1 MSTGHHS
8 SGFNLSRWAIQN
20 ASLTRYLMIALLFLG
35 IGSYF
40 QLGQDE
46 DPPFAFRAMVVRTFW
61 PGATA
66 TQVADQ
72 VTNKIERTLQEVPSI
87 DKIRSFSH
95 PGESMVIF
103 FAKDS
108 TPAKDIPNL
117 FYTVRKKIGD
127 SKSYLPMGI
136 QGPYFDDDF
145 GDTYGVIYAMSAKGY
160 SPSEIRDFTTDVRQR
175 LLKVKDVG
183 KVNVYGLQD
192 EQVYIELSRKKM
204 AQYALSPAVVAQQLN
219 QQNAIENGGNLETSS
234 FSMPIRVGGPFENL
248 ADIKAMPLRT
258 PSGASIRLGDVAE
271 VRRDIINPA
280 QSKVRF
286 QGEELVALGI
296 SMARGG
302 DIVELGKA
310 LTKASQAIE
319 KDLPAGVTLSLIQ
332 NQPKVVAGSV
342 REFLMTLLEALIIV
356 LAVSL
361 LALGLHRQPW
371 RIDPRPGLVVAI
383 SIPLVMAVTFLI
395 MHLSGVGL
403 HKISLGSLIIALGLL
418 VDDAIIVVEM
428 MVRKL
433 EEGYDRMKAVTAA
446 YELTAM
452 PMLTGTLITAVGFL
466 PIGIAKSAVGEYTFA
481 IFAVTAAALIISW
494 FVSVLFLPYLG
505 FLLLKKPTHATPEGA
520 EQEHFDT
527 PFYQRF
533 KTVVAWCIDHRKKA
547 IMATIASFVLG
558 IVGMSQVQ
566 QQFFPDSSRPEIL
579 VDIFL
584 AEGASFEATES
595 AAKKI
600 EATILEQKGIESV
613 TLWIG
618 NGAPRFFLPLDII
631 FPRSNAAQA
640 VIIAQPTHRDRL
652 NKELPRLLED
662 AAPEARLRVKLLPN
676 GPPVTYPVEFRVTGD
691 DPIRLRVEANRFL
704 EVMRQSDLVYGVKD
718 NWNEHQPVA
727 KIEVD
732 SAKARE
738 LGVPP
743 QVIAQTLSS
752 HFGGVTVG
760 QYREGD
766 LLAPIVLRLPRT
778 ERDQVNDLNET
789 MLTTVS
795 GQTIPLGRIAKVNV
809 VWEPATIW
817 RENREYAITLQA
829 DVMPG
834 IQGPT
839 ATEQLFKE
847 FKSLIGQLPPG
858 YKVDIGGSVEESSR
872 GQESINAGI
881 PVMLFITFTLL
892 VIQLKSSSRAFL
904 VVLTAPLG
912 ISGVALT
919 LLLFNRPFGF
929 VALLGF
935 IALLG
940 MIMRNSVILI
950 DQIEQGRASGMPARE
965 AIIHA
970 CVTRYRPII
979 LTAAAAILAMIPL
992 SRSVFWGP
1000 MAIAIMGGLLVA
1012 TALTLLALPAMYAA
1026 WFKIDK
1032 NTV

>member
-1 MSTGHHS
+1 MSLGK
-8 SGFNLSRWAIQN
+8 FNLSRWAIGN
-20 ASLTRYLMIALLFLG
+20 APLIRYLMIALTVLG
-35 IGSYF
+35 ISAYF

-46 DPPFAFRAMVVRTFW
+46 DPPFTFRAMVVRTFW

-66 TQVADQ
+66 AQVADQ
-72 VTNKIERTLQEVPSI
+72 VTNKIERTLQEVPNI

-95 PGESMVIF
+95 PGESMIIF
-103 FAKDS
+103 FVKDS

-117 FYTVRKKIGD
+117 FYTVRKKVAD

-136 QGPYFDDDF
+136 NGPYFDDDF

-160 SPSEIRDFTTDVRQR
+160 KPNEVRDFTTYVRQR
-175 LLKVKDVG
+175 LLQVKDVG
-183 KVNVYGLQD
+183 KVNVYGLQE
-192 EQVYIELSRKKM
+192 EQVYVELSRKKM
-204 AQYALSPAVVAQQLN
+204 AQYALSPATVAQQLN
-219 QQNAIENGGNLETSS
+219 QQNAIENGGQVETKS
-234 FSMPIRVGGPFENL
+234 FSMPIRVGGPFENV

-258 PSGASIRLGDVAE
+258 PSGASIRLGDVAD
-271 VRRDIINPA
+271 VRRDVINPA

-286 QGEELVALGI
+286 QGEELVAMGI

-310 LTKASQAIE
+310 LTKASKAIE

-332 NQPKVVAGSV
+332 DQPKVVAGSV
-342 REFLMTLLEALIIV
+342 REFLVTLLEALIIV
-356 LAVSL
+356 LVVSL
-361 LALGLHRQPW
+361 LALGLHKNPW

-383 SIPLVMAVTFLI
+383 SIPLVMAVTFLVMNI
-395 MHLSGVGL
+395 SGVGL

-433 EEGYDRMKAVTAA
+433 EEGYDRVKAVTAA

-494 FVSVLFLPYLG
+494 FVSVLFVPYLG
-505 FLLLKKPTHATPEGA
+505 FLFLKTPEHIVSDG
-520 EQEHFDT
+520 QQHEHFDT

-533 KTVVAWCIDHRKKA
+533 KTIVAWCIDHRRKA
-547 IMATIASFVLG
+547 IMATVASFLLG

-579 VDIFL
+579 VDIYL
-584 AEGASFEATES
+584 TEGASFEATEA

-600 EATILEQKGIESV
+600 EAKILEQKGVQSV
-613 TLWIG
+613 TMWIG

-640 VIIAQPTHRDRL
+640 IVVADLAERDRL

-662 AAPEARLRVKLLPN
+662 VAPEARLRVKLLPN

-691 DPIRLRVEANRFL
+691 DPIQLRVEADRL
-704 EVMRQSDLVYGVKD
+704 LSVMRSSNLIYGVKD
-718 NWNEHQPVA
+718 NWNENQPVA

-766 LLAPIVLRLPRT
+766 LLAPIVLRLPRS
-778 ERDQVNDLNET
+778 ERDQVSDLSET
-789 MLTTVS
+789 MLATVT
-795 GQTIPLGRIAKVNV
+795 GQVIPLGRIAKVQV
-809 VWEPATIW
+809 VWEPATMW
-817 RENREYAITLQA
+817 RENREYAITVQA

-839 ATEQLFKE
+839 ATSALLKQFEP
-847 FKSLIGQLPPG
+847 LIDKLPPG
-858 YKVDIGGSVEESSR
+858 YKVAIGGSVEESSR
-872 GQESINAGI
+872 GQDSINAGVPI
-881 PVMLFITFTLL
+881 MLFITFTLL

-950 DQIEQGRASGMPARE
+950 DQIEQGRAAGMPARE

-979 LTAAAAILAMIPL
+979 LTAAAAVLAMIPL

-1000 MAIAIMGGLLVA
+1000 MAVAIMGGLIVA
-1012 TALTLLALPAMYAA
+1012 TGLTLLSLPAMYAA

-1032 NTV
+1032 NTP

>member
-1 MSTGHHS
+1 MSLGK
-8 SGFNLSRWAIQN
+8 FNLSRWAIGN
-20 ASLTRYLMIALLFLG
+20 APLIRYLMIALTVLG
-35 IGSYF
+35 ISAYF

-46 DPPFAFRAMVVRTFW
+46 DPPFTFRAMVVRTFW

-66 TQVADQ
+66 AQVADQ
-72 VTNKIERTLQEVPSI
+72 VTNKIERTLQEVPNI

-95 PGESMVIF
+95 PGESMIIF
-103 FAKDS
+103 FVKDS

-117 FYTVRKKIGD
+117 FYTVRKKVAD

-136 QGPYFDDDF
+136 NGPYFDDDF

-160 SPSEIRDFTTDVRQR
+160 KPNEVRDFTTYVRQR
-175 LLKVKDVG
+175 LLQVKDVG
-183 KVNVYGLQD
+183 KVNVYGLQE
-192 EQVYIELSRKKM
+192 EQVYVELSRKKM
-204 AQYALSPAVVAQQLN
+204 AQYALSPATVAQQLN
-219 QQNAIENGGNLETSS
+219 QQNAIENGGQVETKS
-234 FSMPIRVGGPFENL
+234 FSMPIRVGGPFENV

-258 PSGASIRLGDVAE
+258 PSGASIRLGDVAD
-271 VRRDIINPA
+271 VRRDVINPA

-286 QGEELVALGI
+286 QGEELVAMGI

-310 LTKASQAIE
+310 LTKASKAIE

-332 NQPKVVAGSV
+332 DQPKVVAGSV
-342 REFLMTLLEALIIV
+342 REFLVTLLEALIIV
-356 LAVSL
+356 LVVSL
-361 LALGLHRQPW
+361 LALGLHKNPW

-383 SIPLVMAVTFLI
+383 SIPLVMAVTFLVMNI
-395 MHLSGVGL
+395 SGVGL

-433 EEGYDRMKAVTAA
+433 EEGYDRVKAVTAA

-494 FVSVLFLPYLG
+494 FVSVLFVPYLG
-505 FLLLKKPTHATPEGA
+505 FLFLKTPEHIVSNG
-520 EQEHFDT
+520 QQHEHFDT

-533 KTVVAWCIDHRKKA
+533 KTIVAWCIDHRRKA
-547 IMATIASFVLG
+547 IMATVASFLLG

-579 VDIFL
+579 VDIYL
-584 AEGASFEATES
+584 TEGASFEATEA

-600 EATILEQKGIESV
+600 EAKILEQKGVQSV
-613 TLWIG
+613 TMWIG

-640 VIIAQPTHRDRL
+640 IVVADLAERDRL
-652 NKELPRLLED
+652 NKELPRVLED
-662 AAPEARLRVKLLPN
+662 VAPEARLRVKLLPN

-691 DPIRLRVEANRFL
+691 DPIQLRVEADRLLN
-704 EVMRQSDLVYGVKD
+704 VMRSSNLIYGVKD
-718 NWNEHQPVA
+718 NWNENQPVA

-766 LLAPIVLRLPRT
+766 LLAPIVLRLPRS
-778 ERDQVNDLNET
+778 ERDQVSDLSET
-789 MLTTVS
+789 MLATVT
-795 GQTIPLGRIAKVNV
+795 GQVIPLGRIAKVQV
-809 VWEPATIW
+809 VWEPATMW
-817 RENREYAITLQA
+817 RENREYAITVQA

-839 ATEQLFKE
+839 ATSALLKQFEP
-847 FKSLIGQLPPG
+847 LIDKLPPG
-858 YKVDIGGSVEESSR
+858 YKVAIGGSVEESSR
-872 GQESINAGI
+872 GQDSINAGVPI
-881 PVMLFITFTLL
+881 MLFITFTLL

-950 DQIEQGRASGMPARE
+950 DQIEQGRAAGMPARE

-979 LTAAAAILAMIPL
+979 LTAAAAVLAMIPL

-1000 MAIAIMGGLLVA
+1000 MAVAIMGGLIVA
-1012 TALTLLALPAMYAA
+1012 TGLTLLSLPAMYAA

-1032 NTV
+1032 NTL

>member
-1 MSTGHHS
+1 MSLGK
-8 SGFNLSRWAIQN
+8 FNLSRWAIGN
-20 ASLTRYLMIALLFLG
+20 APLIRYLMIALTVLG
-35 IGSYF
+35 ISAYF

-46 DPPFAFRAMVVRTFW
+46 DPPFTFRAMVVRTFW

-66 TQVADQ
+66 AQVADQ
-72 VTNKIERTLQEVPSI
+72 VTNKIERTLQEVPNI

-95 PGESMVIF
+95 PGESMIIF
-103 FAKDS
+103 FVKDS

-117 FYTVRKKIGD
+117 FYTVRKKVAD

-136 QGPYFDDDF
+136 NGPYFDDDF

-160 SPSEIRDFTTDVRQR
+160 KPNEVRDFTTYVRQR
-175 LLKVKDVG
+175 LLQVKDVG
-183 KVNVYGLQD
+183 KVNVYGLQE
-192 EQVYIELSRKKM
+192 EQVYVELSRKKM
-204 AQYALSPAVVAQQLN
+204 AQYALSPVTVAQQLN
-219 QQNAIENGGNLETSS
+219 QQNAIENGGQVETKS
-234 FSMPIRVGGPFENL
+234 FSMPIRVGGPFENV

-258 PSGASIRLGDVAE
+258 PSGASIRLGDVAD
-271 VRRDIINPA
+271 VRRDVINPA

-286 QGEELVALGI
+286 QGEELVAMGI

-310 LTKASQAIE
+310 LTKASKAIE

-332 NQPKVVAGSV
+332 DQPKVVAGSV
-342 REFLMTLLEALIIV
+342 REFLVTLLEALIIV
-356 LAVSL
+356 LVVSL
-361 LALGLHRQPW
+361 LALGLHKNPW

-383 SIPLVMAVTFLI
+383 SIPLVMAVTFLVMNI
-395 MHLSGVGL
+395 SGVGL

-433 EEGYDRMKAVTAA
+433 EEGYDRVKAVTAA

-494 FVSVLFLPYLG
+494 FVSVLFVPYLG
-505 FLLLKKPTHATPEGA
+505 FLFLKTPEHIVSNG
-520 EQEHFDT
+520 QQHEHFDT

-533 KTVVAWCIDHRKKA
+533 KTIVAWCIDHRRKA
-547 IMATIASFVLG
+547 IMATVASFLLG

-579 VDIFL
+579 VDIYL
-584 AEGASFEATES
+584 TEGASFEATEA

-600 EATILEQKGIESV
+600 EAKILEQKGVQSV
-613 TLWIG
+613 TMWIG

-640 VIIAQPTHRDRL
+640 IVVADLAERDRL
-652 NKELPRLLED
+652 NKELPRVLED
-662 AAPEARLRVKLLPN
+662 VAPEARLRVKLLPN

-691 DPIRLRVEANRFL
+691 DPIQLRVEADRLLN
-704 EVMRQSDLVYGVKD
+704 VMRSSNLIYGVKD
-718 NWNEHQPVA
+718 NWNENQPVA

-766 LLAPIVLRLPRT
+766 LLAPIVLRLPRS
-778 ERDQVNDLNET
+778 ERDQVSDLSET
-789 MLTTVS
+789 MLATVT
-795 GQTIPLGRIAKVNV
+795 GQVIPLGRIAKVQV
-809 VWEPATIW
+809 VWEPATMW
-817 RENREYAITLQA
+817 RENREYAITVQA

-839 ATEQLFKE
+839 ATSALLKQFEP
-847 FKSLIGQLPPG
+847 LIDKLPPG
-858 YKVDIGGSVEESSR
+858 YKVAIGGSVEESSR
-872 GQESINAGI
+872 GQDSINAGVPI
-881 PVMLFITFTLL
+881 MLFITFTLL

-950 DQIEQGRASGMPARE
+950 DQIEQGRAAGMSARE

-979 LTAAAAILAMIPL
+979 LTAAAAVLAMIPL

-1000 MAIAIMGGLLVA
+1000 MAVAIMGGLIVA
-1012 TALTLLALPAMYAA
+1012 TGLTLLSLPAMYAA

-1032 NTV
+1032 NTP

>member
-1 MSTGHHS
+1 MSLGK
-8 SGFNLSRWAIQN
+8 FNLSRWAIEN
-20 ASLTRYLMIALLFLG
+20 VAITRYLMIALMVLG
-35 IGSYF
+35 IGAYF

-46 DPPFAFRAMVVRTFW
+46 DPPFTFRAMVIRTMW

-66 TQVADQ
+66 AQVADQ

-95 PGESMVIF
+95 PGESTIIF

-127 SKSYLPMGI
+127 SKSGLPIGVH
-136 QGPYFDDDF
+136 GPYFDDDF

-160 SPSEIRDFTTDVRQR
+160 KPNEVRDFTTYVRQS
-175 LLKVKDVG
+175 LLQVKDVG
-183 KVNVYGLQD
+183 KVNVYGLQE
-192 EQVYIELSRKKM
+192 EQVYVELSRKKM
-204 AQYALSPAVVAQQLN
+204 AQYSLSPATVAQQLN
-219 QQNAIENGGNLETSS
+219 QQNAIENGGSVETQS
-234 FSMPIRVGGPFENL
+234 FSMPIRVGGPFENV

-258 PSGASIRLGDVAE
+258 PSGASIRLGDVAD

-280 QSKVRF
+280 ASKVRF

-296 SMARGG
+296 SMAKGG
-302 DIVELGKA
+302 DIVKLGERLGDAVK
-310 LTKASQAIE
+310 LIE

-332 NQPKVVAGSV
+332 DQPKVVAGSV
-342 REFLMTLLEALIIV
+342 KEFLSTLFEALIIV
-356 LAVSL
+356 LVVSL
-361 LALGLHRQPW
+361 LALGLHKNPW
-371 RIDPRPGLVVAI
+371 RIDARPGLVVAI

-433 EEGYDRMKAVTAA
+433 EEGYDRVKAVTAA

-466 PIGIAKSAVGEYTFA
+466 PIGIAKSTVGEYTFA

-494 FVSVLFLPYLG
+494 VVSVLFVPYLG
-505 FLLLKKPTHATPEGA
+505 LVLLKEPSHATPEGA
-520 EQEHFDT
+520 GHEHFDT

-533 KTVVAWCIDHRKKA
+533 KVVVAWCIDHHRKA
-547 IMATIASFVLG
+547 IIATIASFVLG

-584 AEGASFEATES
+584 AEGASFEATEA

-600 EATILEQKGIESV
+600 EAKILEQKGVQSV
-613 TLWIG
+613 TMWIG
-618 NGAPRFFLPLDII
+618 HGAPRFFLPLDII
-631 FPRSNAAQA
+631 FPRSNTSQA
-640 VIIAQPTHRDRL
+640 IIIADLAERDRL
-652 NKELPRLLED
+652 NRDLPRLLED
-662 AAPEARLRVKLLPN
+662 VAPEARLRVKLLPN
-676 GPPVTYPVEFRVTGD
+676 GPPVSYPVEFRVTGD
-691 DPIRLRVEANRFL
+691 DPIKLREEANQL
-704 EVMRQSDLVYGVKD
+704 LSVMRSSKLIYGIKD
-718 NWNEHQPVA
+718 NWNENQPVA

-752 HFGGVTVG
+752 HFGGVVVG

-766 LLAPIVLRLPRT
+766 LLAPIVLRLPRS
-778 ERDQVNDLNET
+778 ERDHVTDLNET

-795 GQTIPLGRIAKVNV
+795 GQAIPLGRIAQVKV
-809 VWEPATIW
+809 VWEPATMW
-817 RENREYAITLQA
+817 RENREYAITVQA

-839 ATEQLFKE
+839 ATAVLFKE
-847 FKSLIGQLPPG
+847 FQPLIEKMPPG
-858 YKVDIGGSVEESSR
+858 YRVTIGGSVEESSK
-872 GQESINAGI
+872 GQDSINAGVPI
-881 PVMLFITFTLL
+881 MLFITFTLL
-892 VIQLKSSSRAFL
+892 VIQLKSTSRAFL

-912 ISGVALT
+912 ISGVALS

-950 DQIEQGRASGMPARE
+950 DQIEQGRAAGIPVRE

-979 LTAAAAILAMIPL
+979 LTAAAAVLAMIPL

-1000 MAIAIMGGLLVA
+1000 MAIAIMGGLIVA
-1012 TALTLLALPAMYAA
+1012 TGLTLLSLPAMYAA

-1032 NTV
+1032 STP

>member
-1 MSTGHHS
+1 MSLGK
-8 SGFNLSRWAIQN
+8 FNLSRWAIGN
-20 ASLTRYLMIALLFLG
+20 APLIRYLMIALTVLG
-35 IGSYF
+35 ISAYF

-46 DPPFAFRAMVVRTFW
+46 DPPFTFRAMVVRTFW

-66 TQVADQ
+66 AQVADQ
-72 VTNKIERTLQEVPSI
+72 VTNKIERTLQEVPNI

-95 PGESMVIF
+95 PGESMIIF
-103 FAKDS
+103 FVKDS

-117 FYTVRKKIGD
+117 FYTVRKKVAD

-136 QGPYFDDDF
+136 NGPYFDDDF

-160 SPSEIRDFTTDVRQR
+160 KPNEVRDFTTYVRQR
-175 LLKVKDVG
+175 LLQVKDVG
-183 KVNVYGLQD
+183 KVNVYGLQE
-192 EQVYIELSRKKM
+192 EQVYVELSRKKM
-204 AQYALSPAVVAQQLN
+204 AQYALSPATVAQQLN
-219 QQNAIENGGNLETSS
+219 QQNAIENGGQVETKS
-234 FSMPIRVGGPFENL
+234 FSMPIRVGGPFENV

-258 PSGASIRLGDVAE
+258 PSGASIRLGDVAD
-271 VRRDIINPA
+271 VRRDVINPA

-286 QGEELVALGI
+286 QGEELVAMGI

-310 LTKASQAIE
+310 LTKASKAIE

-332 NQPKVVAGSV
+332 DQPKVVAGSV
-342 REFLMTLLEALIIV
+342 REFLVTLLEALIIV
-356 LAVSL
+356 LVVSL
-361 LALGLHRQPW
+361 LALGLHKNPW

-383 SIPLVMAVTFLI
+383 SIPLVMAVTFLVMNI
-395 MHLSGVGL
+395 SGVGL

-433 EEGYDRMKAVTAA
+433 EEGYDRVKAVTAA

-494 FVSVLFLPYLG
+494 FVSVLFVPYLG
-505 FLLLKKPTHATPEGA
+505 FLFLKTPEHIVSNV
-520 EQEHFDT
+520 QQHEHFDT

-533 KTVVAWCIDHRKKA
+533 KTIVAWCIDHRRKA
-547 IMATIASFVLG
+547 IMATVASFLLG

-579 VDIFL
+579 VDIYL
-584 AEGASFEATES
+584 TEGASFEATEA

-600 EATILEQKGIESV
+600 EAKILEQKGVQSV
-613 TLWIG
+613 TMWIG

-640 VIIAQPTHRDRL
+640 IVVADLAERDRL
-652 NKELPRLLED
+652 NKELPRVLED
-662 AAPEARLRVKLLPN
+662 VAPEARLRVKLLPN

-691 DPIRLRVEANRFL
+691 DPIQLRVEADRLLN
-704 EVMRQSDLVYGVKD
+704 VMRSSNLIYGVKD
-718 NWNEHQPVA
+718 NWNENQPVA

-766 LLAPIVLRLPRT
+766 LLAPIVLRLPRS
-778 ERDQVNDLNET
+778 ERDQVSDLSET
-789 MLTTVS
+789 MLATVT
-795 GQTIPLGRIAKVNV
+795 GQVIPLGRIAKVQV
-809 VWEPATIW
+809 VWEPATMW
-817 RENREYAITLQA
+817 RENREYAITVQA

-839 ATEQLFKE
+839 ATSALLKQFEP
-847 FKSLIGQLPPG
+847 LIDKLPPG
-858 YKVDIGGSVEESSR
+858 YKVAIGGSVEESSR
-872 GQESINAGI
+872 GQDSINAGVPI
-881 PVMLFITFTLL
+881 MLFITFTLL

-950 DQIEQGRASGMPARE
+950 DQIEQGRAAGMPARE

-979 LTAAAAILAMIPL
+979 LTAAAAVLAMIPL

-1000 MAIAIMGGLLVA
+1000 MAVAIMGGLIVA
-1012 TALTLLALPAMYAA
+1012 TGLTLLSLPAMYAA

-1032 NTV
+1032 NTP

>member
-1 MSTGHHS
+1 MSLGK
-8 SGFNLSRWAIQN
+8 FNLSRWAIDN
-20 ASLTRYLMIALLFLG
+20 APLVRYLMIALTVLG
-35 IGSYF
+35 ISAYF

-46 DPPFAFRAMVVRTFW
+46 DPPFTFRAMVVRTFW

-66 TQVADQ
+66 AQVADQ

-95 PGESMVIF
+95 PGESMIIF
-103 FAKDS
+103 FVKDS

-117 FYTVRKKIGD
+117 FYTVRKKVSD
-127 SKSYLPMGI
+127 SRSYLPMGI
-136 QGPYFDDDF
+136 NGPYFDDDF

-160 SPSEIRDFTTDVRQR
+160 KPNEVRDFTTYVRQR
-175 LLKVKDVG
+175 LLQVKDVG
-183 KVNVYGLQD
+183 KVNIYGLQE

-204 AQYALSPAVVAQQLN
+204 VQYALSPATVAQQLN
-219 QQNAIENGGNLETSS
+219 QQNAIENGGQVETKS
-234 FSMPIRVGGPFENL
+234 FSMPIRVGGPFENI

-258 PSGASIRLGDVAE
+258 SSGASLRLGDVAE
-271 VRRDIINPA
+271 VRRDIIHPA

-310 LTKASQAIE
+310 LTKASNAIE

-332 NQPKVVAGSV
+332 DQPKVVAGSV
-342 REFLMTLLEALIIV
+342 REFLVTLFEALIIV
-356 LAVSL
+356 LVVSL
-361 LALGLHRQPW
+361 LALGLHKNPW

-383 SIPLVMAVTFLI
+383 SIPLVMAVTFLVMNI
-395 MHLSGVGL
+395 SGVGL

-433 EEGYDRMKAVTAA
+433 EEGYDRVKAVTAA

-494 FVSVLFLPYLG
+494 FVSVLFVPYLG
-505 FLLLKKPTHATPEGA
+505 FLLLKKPDHIVLDG
-520 EQEHFDT
+520 QQHEHFDT

-533 KTVVAWCIDHRKKA
+533 KTIVAWCIDHRRKA
-547 IMATIASFVLG
+547 IIATVASFVLG

-579 VDIFL
+579 VDIYL
-584 AEGASFEATES
+584 TEGASFEATEA

-600 EATILEQKGIESV
+600 EEKILEQKGVQSV
-613 TLWIG
+613 TIWIG

-640 VIIAQPTHRDRL
+640 IVVADLAERDRL
-652 NKELPRLLED
+652 NQVLPRVLED
-662 AAPEARLRVKLLPN
+662 VAPEARLRVKLLPN

-691 DPIRLRVEANRFL
+691 DPIQLRVEADRLLN
-704 EVMRQSDLVYGVKD
+704 VMRASDLIYGVKD
-718 NWNEHQPVA
+718 NWNENQPVA

-766 LLAPIVLRLPRT
+766 LLAPIVLRLPRS
-778 ERDQVNDLNET
+778 ERDQVSDLNET
-789 MLTTVS
+789 MLTTIS
-795 GQTIPLGRIAKVNV
+795 GQVIPLGRIAKVQV
-809 VWEPATIW
+809 VWEPATMW
-817 RENREYAITLQA
+817 RENREYAITVQA

-839 ATEQLFKE
+839 ATSALLKQFEP
-847 FKSLIGQLPPG
+847 LIDKLPPG
-858 YKVDIGGSVEESSR
+858 YKVAIGGSVEESSR
-872 GQESINAGI
+872 GQDSINAGVPI
-881 PVMLFITFTLL
+881 MLFITFTLL
-892 VIQLKSSSRAFL
+892 VIQLRSSSRAFL

-979 LTAAAAILAMIPL
+979 LTAAAAVLAMIPL

-1000 MAIAIMGGLLVA
+1000 MAVAIMGGLIVA
-1012 TALTLLALPAMYAA
+1012 TGLTLLSLPAMYAA

-1032 NTV
+1032 NTP

>member
-1 MSTGHHS
+1 MSDR
-8 SGFNLSRWAIQN
+8 FNLSRWAIQN
-20 ASLTRYLMIALLFLG
+20 SALTRYLMIALVLLG

-46 DPPFAFRAMVVRTFW
+46 DPPFAFRAMVIRTFW

-66 TQVADQ
+66 IQVSDQ

-108 TPAKDIPNL
+108 TPAKEIPNL
-117 FYTVRKKIGD
+117 FYTVRKKVND
-127 SKSYLPMGI
+127 SKSYLPMGV

-160 SPSEIRDFTTDVRQR
+160 TPREVRDFTTQIRQR
-175 LLKVKDVG
+175 LLQVKDVG

-192 EQVYIELSRKKM
+192 EMVYVELSRKKM
-204 AQYALSPAVVAQQLN
+204 AQYGLSPAVVAQQLN
-219 QQNAIENGGNLETSS
+219 QQNTIESGGNIESSS
-234 FSMPIRVGGPFENL
+234 FSMPIRVGGPFENV
-248 ADIKAMPLRT
+248 ADIKAMPLRA
-258 PSGASIRLGDVAE
+258 PSGASIRLGDIAE
-271 VRRDIINPA
+271 VRRDVINPA

-296 SMARGG
+296 SMAKGG
-302 DIVELGKA
+302 DIVELGKT
-310 LTKASQAIE
+310 LTKASQLIE

-332 NQPKVVAGSV
+332 DQPKVVAGSV
-342 REFLMTLLEALIIV
+342 KEFLVTLFEALIIV

-361 LALGLHRQPW
+361 LALGLHRHPW

-383 SIPLVMAVTFLI
+383 SIPLVMAVTFLV
-395 MHLSGVGL
+395 MHLAGVGL

-428 MVRKL
+428 MVRKM

-494 FVSVLFLPYLG
+494 FVSVLFVPYLG
-505 FLLLKKPTHATPEGA
+505 FLLLKKPAHATPEGA
-520 EQEHFDT
+520 QHEHFDT
-527 PFYQRF
+527 PFYERF
-533 KTVVAWCIDHRKKA
+533 KVVVAWCIDHRKKA
-547 IMATIASFVLG
+547 IMATIATFVLG

-584 AEGASFEATES
+584 AEGSSFEATEV

-600 EATILEQKGIESV
+600 EAKILEQQGVQSV
-613 TLWIG
+613 TIWVG

-640 VIIAQPTHRDRL
+640 VIVADLSHRDRL
-652 NKELPRLLED
+652 NKILPRILED

-691 DPIRLRVEANRFL
+691 DPIKLRAEANRFV
-704 EVMRQSDLVYGVKD
+704 EVMRQSSLVYGVKD
-718 NWNEHQPVA
+718 NWNENQAVA
-727 KIEVD
+727 KIDVD
-732 SAKARE
+732 AAKARE

-743 QVIAQTLSS
+743 QVIAQTLAS
-752 HFGGVTVG
+752 HFGGVTIG

-766 LLAPIVLRLPRT
+766 LLAPIVLRLPRA
-778 ERDQVNDLNET
+778 ERNQISDLNET
-789 MLTTVS
+789 MLTTVG
-795 GQTIPLGRIAKVNV
+795 GQSIPLGRIANVNV

-829 DVMPG
+829 DVIPG
-834 IQGPT
+834 VQGPT
-839 ATEQLFKE
+839 ATAELLKE
-847 FKSLIGQLPPG
+847 FKPLMNKFPPG

-872 GQESINAGI
+872 GQDSINAGV

-892 VIQLKSSSRAFL
+892 VIQLRSSSRAFL

-912 ISGVALT
+912 ISGVAMT
-919 LLLFNRPFGF
+919 LLLFNKPFGF

-950 DQIEQGRASGMPARE
+950 DQIEQGRAAGMPARE

-979 LTAAAAILAMIPL
+979 LTAAAAVLAMIPL

-1000 MAIAIMGGLLVA
+1000 MAIAIMGGLMVA

-1032 NTV
+1032 NTA

>member
-1 MSTGHHS
+1 MSLGK
-8 SGFNLSRWAIQN
+8 FNLSRWAIGN
-20 ASLTRYLMIALLFLG
+20 APLIRYLMIALTVLG
-35 IGSYF
+35 ISAYF

-46 DPPFAFRAMVVRTFW
+46 DPPFTFRAMVVRTFW

-66 TQVADQ
+66 AQVADQ
-72 VTNKIERTLQEVPSI
+72 VTNKIERTLQEVPNI

-95 PGESMVIF
+95 PGESMIIF
-103 FAKDS
+103 FVKDS

-117 FYTVRKKIGD
+117 FYTVRKKVAD

-136 QGPYFDDDF
+136 NGPYFDDDF

-160 SPSEIRDFTTDVRQR
+160 KPNEVRDFTTYVRQR
-175 LLKVKDVG
+175 LLQVKDVG
-183 KVNVYGLQD
+183 KVNVYGLQE
-192 EQVYIELSRKKM
+192 EQVYVELSRKKM
-204 AQYALSPAVVAQQLN
+204 AQYALSPATVAQQLN
-219 QQNAIENGGNLETSS
+219 QQNAIENGGQVETKS
-234 FSMPIRVGGPFENL
+234 FSMPIRVGGPFENV

-258 PSGASIRLGDVAE
+258 PSGASIRLGDVAD
-271 VRRDIINPA
+271 VRRDVINPA

-286 QGEELVALGI
+286 QGEELVAMGI

-310 LTKASQAIE
+310 LTKASKAIE

-332 NQPKVVAGSV
+332 DQPKVVAGSV
-342 REFLMTLLEALIIV
+342 REFLVTLLEALIIV
-356 LAVSL
+356 LVVSL
-361 LALGLHRQPW
+361 LALGLHKNPW

-383 SIPLVMAVTFLI
+383 SIPLVMAVTFLVMNI
-395 MHLSGVGL
+395 SGVGL

-433 EEGYDRMKAVTAA
+433 EEGDDRVKAVTAA

-494 FVSVLFLPYLG
+494 FVSVLFVPYLG
-505 FLLLKKPTHATPEGA
+505 FLFLKTSEHIVSNG
-520 EQEHFDT
+520 QQHEHFDT

-533 KTVVAWCIDHRKKA
+533 KTIVAWCIDHRRKA
-547 IMATIASFVLG
+547 IMATVASFLLG

-579 VDIFL
+579 VDIYL
-584 AEGASFEATES
+584 TEGASFEATEA

-600 EATILEQKGIESV
+600 EAKILEQKGVQSV
-613 TLWIG
+613 TMWIG

-640 VIIAQPTHRDRL
+640 IVVADLAERDRL
-652 NKELPRLLED
+652 NKELPRVLED
-662 AAPEARLRVKLLPN
+662 VAPEARLRVKLLPN

-691 DPIRLRVEANRFL
+691 DPIQLRVEADRLLN
-704 EVMRQSDLVYGVKD
+704 VMRSSNLIYGVKD
-718 NWNEHQPVA
+718 NWNENQPVA

-766 LLAPIVLRLPRT
+766 LLAPIVLRLPRS
-778 ERDQVNDLNET
+778 ERDQVSDLSET
-789 MLTTVS
+789 MLATVT
-795 GQTIPLGRIAKVNV
+795 GQVIPLGRIAKVQV
-809 VWEPATIW
+809 VWEPATMW
-817 RENREYAITLQA
+817 RENREYAITVQA

-839 ATEQLFKE
+839 ATSALLKQFEP
-847 FKSLIGQLPPG
+847 LIDKLPPG
-858 YKVDIGGSVEESSR
+858 YKVAIGGSVEESSR
-872 GQESINAGI
+872 GQDSINAGVPI
-881 PVMLFITFTLL
+881 MLFITFTLL

-950 DQIEQGRASGMPARE
+950 DQIEQGRAAGMPARE

-979 LTAAAAILAMIPL
+979 LTAAAAVLAMIPL

-1000 MAIAIMGGLLVA
+1000 MAVAIMGGLIVA
-1012 TALTLLALPAMYAA
+1012 TGLTLLSLPAMYAA

-1032 NTV
+1032 NTP

>member
-1 MSTGHHS
+1 MSPDR
-8 SGFNLSRWAIQN
+8 FNLSRWAIQN
-20 ASLTRYLMIALLFLG
+20 SALTRYLMIALVLLG
-35 IGSYF
+35 ISAYF

-46 DPPFAFRAMVVRTFW
+46 DPPFAFRAMVIRTFW

-66 TQVADQ
+66 IQVSDQ

-108 TPAKDIPNL
+108 TPAKEIPNL
-117 FYTVRKKIGD
+117 FYTVRKKVND
-127 SKSYLPMGI
+127 SKSYLPMGV

-160 SPSEIRDFTTDVRQR
+160 TTREVRDFTTQIRQR
-175 LLKVKDVG
+175 LLQVKDVG

-192 EQVYIELSRKKM
+192 EMVYVELSRKKM
-204 AQYALSPAVVAQQLN
+204 AQYGLSPAVVAQQLN
-219 QQNAIENGGNLETSS
+219 QQNTIESGGNIESNS
-234 FSMPIRVGGPFENL
+234 FSMPIRVGGPFENV
-248 ADIKAMPLRT
+248 ADIKAMPLRA
-258 PSGASIRLGDVAE
+258 PSGASIRLGDIAE
-271 VRRDIINPA
+271 VRRDVINPS

-296 SMARGG
+296 SMAKGG
-302 DIVELGKA
+302 DIVELGKT
-310 LTKASQAIE
+310 LTKASKLIE

-332 NQPKVVAGSV
+332 DQPNVVAGSV
-342 REFLMTLLEALIIV
+342 KEFLVTLFEALIIV

-361 LALGLHRQPW
+361 LALGLHRHPW

-383 SIPLVMAVTFLI
+383 SIPLVMAVTFLV
-395 MHLSGVGL
+395 MHLAGVGL

-428 MVRKL
+428 MVRKM

-494 FVSVLFLPYLG
+494 FVSVLFVPYLG
-505 FLLLKKPTHATPEGA
+505 FLLLKKPAHATPEGA
-520 EQEHFDT
+520 QHEHFDT
-527 PFYQRF
+527 PFYERF
-533 KTVVAWCIDHRKKA
+533 RVVVAWCIDHRKKA
-547 IMATIASFVLG
+547 ITATIATFVLG

-584 AEGASFEATES
+584 AEGSSFEATEA

-600 EATILEQKGIESV
+600 EAKILEQQGVQSV
-613 TLWIG
+613 TVWVG
-618 NGAPRFFLPLDII
+618 NGAPRFFLTLDII
-631 FPRSNAAQA
+631 FPRSNEAQA
-640 VIIAQPTHRDRL
+640 VIVAELAHRDRL
-652 NKELPRLLED
+652 NKALPRILED

-691 DPIRLRVEANRFL
+691 DPIKLRAEANSFID
-704 EVMRQSDLVYGVKD
+704 VMRQSPLVYGVKD
-718 NWNEHQPVA
+718 NWNENQAVA
-727 KIEVD
+727 KIDVD
-732 SAKARE
+732 AAKARE

-743 QVIAQTLSS
+743 QVIAQTLAS
-752 HFGGVTVG
+752 HFGGVTIG

-766 LLAPIVLRLPRT
+766 LLAPIVLRLPRA
-778 ERDQVNDLNET
+778 ERNQISDLNET
-789 MLTTVS
+789 MLTTVG
-795 GQTIPLGRIAKVNV
+795 GQSIPLGRIANVIV

-829 DVMPG
+829 DVIQG
-834 IQGPT
+834 VQGPT
-839 ATEQLFKE
+839 ATAELLKE
-847 FKSLIGQLPPG
+847 FKPLMAKLPPG

-872 GQESINAGI
+872 GQDSINAGI

-892 VIQLKSSSRAFL
+892 VIQLRSSSRAFL
-904 VVLTAPLG
+904 VILTAPLG

-919 LLLFNRPFGF
+919 LLLFNKPFGF

-979 LTAAAAILAMIPL
+979 LTAAAAVLAMIPL

-1000 MAIAIMGGLLVA
+1000 MAGGLMVA

-1032 NTV
+1032 NTA

>member
-1 MSTGHHS
+1 MSLGK
-8 SGFNLSRWAIQN
+8 FNLSRWAIGN
-20 ASLTRYLMIALLFLG
+20 APLIRYLMIALTVLG
-35 IGSYF
+35 ISAYF

-46 DPPFAFRAMVVRTFW
+46 DPPFTFRAMVVRTFW

-66 TQVADQ
+66 AQVADQ
-72 VTNKIERTLQEVPSI
+72 VTNKIERTLQEVPNI

-95 PGESMVIF
+95 PGESMIIF
-103 FAKDS
+103 FVKDS

-117 FYTVRKKIGD
+117 FYTVRKKVAD

-136 QGPYFDDDF
+136 NGPYFDDDF

-160 SPSEIRDFTTDVRQR
+160 KPNEVRDFTTYVRQR
-175 LLKVKDVG
+175 LLQVKDVG
-183 KVNVYGLQD
+183 KVNVYGLQE
-192 EQVYIELSRKKM
+192 EQVYVELSRKKM
-204 AQYALSPAVVAQQLN
+204 AQYALSPATVAQQLN
-219 QQNAIENGGNLETSS
+219 QQNAIENGGQVETKS
-234 FSMPIRVGGPFENL
+234 FSMPIRVGGPFENV

-258 PSGASIRLGDVAE
+258 PSGASIRLGDVAD
-271 VRRDIINPA
+271 VRRDVINPA

-286 QGEELVALGI
+286 QGEELVAMGI

-310 LTKASQAIE
+310 LTKASKAIE

-332 NQPKVVAGSV
+332 DQPKVVAGSV
-342 REFLMTLLEALIIV
+342 REFLVTLLEALIIV
-356 LAVSL
+356 LVVSL
-361 LALGLHRQPW
+361 LALGLHKNPW

-383 SIPLVMAVTFLI
+383 SIPLVMAVTFLVMNI
-395 MHLSGVGL
+395 SGVGL

-433 EEGYDRMKAVTAA
+433 EEGYDRVKAVTAA

-494 FVSVLFLPYLG
+494 FVSVLFVPYLG
-505 FLLLKKPTHATPEGA
+505 FLFLKTPEHVVSDG
-520 EQEHFDT
+520 QQHEHFDT

-533 KTVVAWCIDHRKKA
+533 KTIVAWCIDHRRKA
-547 IMATIASFVLG
+547 IMATVASFLLG

-579 VDIFL
+579 VDIYL
-584 AEGASFEATES
+584 TEGASFEATEA

-600 EATILEQKGIESV
+600 EAKILEQKGVQSV
-613 TLWIG
+613 TMWIG

-640 VIIAQPTHRDRL
+640 IVVADLAERDRL

-691 DPIRLRVEANRFL
+691 DPIQLRVEADRLLN
-704 EVMRQSDLVYGVKD
+704 VMRSSNLIYGVKD
-718 NWNEHQPVA
+718 NWNENQPVA

-766 LLAPIVLRLPRT
+766 LLAPIVLRLPRS
-778 ERDQVNDLNET
+778 ERDQVSDLSET
-789 MLTTVS
+789 MLATVT
-795 GQTIPLGRIAKVNV
+795 GQVIPLGRIAKVQV
-809 VWEPATIW
+809 VWEPATMW
-817 RENREYAITLQA
+817 RENREYAITVQA

-839 ATEQLFKE
+839 ATSALLKQFEP
-847 FKSLIGQLPPG
+847 LIDKLPPG
-858 YKVDIGGSVEESSR
+858 YKVAIGGSVEESSR
-872 GQESINAGI
+872 GQDSINAGVPI
-881 PVMLFITFTLL
+881 MLFITFTLL

-950 DQIEQGRASGMPARE
+950 DQIEQGRAAGMPARE

-979 LTAAAAILAMIPL
+979 LTAAAAVLAMIPL

-1000 MAIAIMGGLLVA
+1000 MAVAIMGGLIVA
-1012 TALTLLALPAMYAA
+1012 TGLTLLSLPAMYAA

-1032 NTV
+1032 NTP

>member
-1 MSTGHHS
+1 MSLGK
-8 SGFNLSRWAIQN
+8 FNLSRWAIGN
-20 ASLTRYLMIALLFLG
+20 APLIRYLMIALTVLG
-35 IGSYF
+35 ISAYF

-46 DPPFAFRAMVVRTFW
+46 DPPFTFRAMVVRTFW

-66 TQVADQ
+66 AQVADQ
-72 VTNKIERTLQEVPSI
+72 VTNKIERTLQEVPNI

-95 PGESMVIF
+95 PGESMIIF
-103 FAKDS
+103 FVKDS

-117 FYTVRKKIGD
+117 FYTVRKKVAD

-136 QGPYFDDDF
+136 NGPYFDDDF

-160 SPSEIRDFTTDVRQR
+160 KPNEVRDFTTYVRQR
-175 LLKVKDVG
+175 LLQVKDVG
-183 KVNVYGLQD
+183 KVNVYGLQE
-192 EQVYIELSRKKM
+192 EQVYVELSRKKM
-204 AQYALSPAVVAQQLN
+204 AQYALSPATVAQQLN
-219 QQNAIENGGNLETSS
+219 QQNAIENGGQVETKS
-234 FSMPIRVGGPFENL
+234 FSMPIRVGGPFENV

-258 PSGASIRLGDVAE
+258 PSGASIRLGDVAD
-271 VRRDIINPA
+271 VRRDVINPA

-286 QGEELVALGI
+286 QGEELVAMGI

-310 LTKASQAIE
+310 LTKASKAIE

-332 NQPKVVAGSV
+332 DQPKVVAGSV
-342 REFLMTLLEALIIV
+342 REFLVTLLEALIIV
-356 LAVSL
+356 LVVSL
-361 LALGLHRQPW
+361 LALGLHKNPW

-383 SIPLVMAVTFLI
+383 SIPLVMAVTFLVMNI
-395 MHLSGVGL
+395 SGVGL

-433 EEGYDRMKAVTAA
+433 EEGYDRVKAVTAA

-494 FVSVLFLPYLG
+494 FVSVLFVPYLG
-505 FLLLKKPTHATPEGA
+505 FLFLKTPEHIVSNG
-520 EQEHFDT
+520 QQHEHFDT

-533 KTVVAWCIDHRKKA
+533 KTIVAWCIDHRRKA
-547 IMATIASFVLG
+547 IMATVASFLLG

-579 VDIFL
+579 VDIYL
-584 AEGASFEATES
+584 TEGASFEATEA

-600 EATILEQKGIESV
+600 EAKILEQKGVQSV
-613 TLWIG
+613 TMWIG

-640 VIIAQPTHRDRL
+640 IVVADLAERDRL
-652 NKELPRLLED
+652 NKEFPRVLED
-662 AAPEARLRVKLLPN
+662 VAPEARLRVKLLPN

-691 DPIRLRVEANRFL
+691 DPIQLRVEADRLLN
-704 EVMRQSDLVYGVKD
+704 VMRSSNLIYGVKD
-718 NWNEHQPVA
+718 NWNENQPVA

-766 LLAPIVLRLPRT
+766 LLAPIVLRLPRS
-778 ERDQVNDLNET
+778 ERDQVSDLSET
-789 MLTTVS
+789 MLATVT
-795 GQTIPLGRIAKVNV
+795 GQVIPLGRIAKVQV
-809 VWEPATIW
+809 VWEPATMW
-817 RENREYAITLQA
+817 RENREYAITVQA

-839 ATEQLFKE
+839 ATSALLKQFEP
-847 FKSLIGQLPPG
+847 LIDKLPPG
-858 YKVDIGGSVEESSR
+858 YKVAIGGSVEESSR
-872 GQESINAGI
+872 GQDSINAGVPI
-881 PVMLFITFTLL
+881 MLFITFTLL

-950 DQIEQGRASGMPARE
+950 DQIEQGRAAGMPARE

-979 LTAAAAILAMIPL
+979 LTAAAAVLAMIPL

-1000 MAIAIMGGLLVA
+1000 MAVAIMGGLIVA
-1012 TALTLLALPAMYAA
+1012 TGLTLLSLPAMYAA

-1032 NTV
+1032 NTP

>member
-1 MSTGHHS
+1 MSLGK
-8 SGFNLSRWAIQN
+8 FNLSRWAIGN
-20 ASLTRYLMIALLFLG
+20 APLIRYLMIALTVLG
-35 IGSYF
+35 ISAYF

-46 DPPFAFRAMVVRTFW
+46 DPPFTFRAMVVRTFW

-66 TQVADQ
+66 AQVADQ
-72 VTNKIERTLQEVPSI
+72 VTNKIERTLQEVPNI

-95 PGESMVIF
+95 PGESMIIF
-103 FAKDS
+103 FVKDS

-117 FYTVRKKIGD
+117 FYTVRKKVAD

-136 QGPYFDDDF
+136 NGPYFDDDF

-160 SPSEIRDFTTDVRQR
+160 KPNEVRDFTAYVRQR
-175 LLKVKDVG
+175 LLQVKDVG
-183 KVNVYGLQD
+183 KVNVYGLQE
-192 EQVYIELSRKKM
+192 EQVYVELSRKKM
-204 AQYALSPAVVAQQLN
+204 AQYALSPATVAQQLN
-219 QQNAIENGGNLETSS
+219 QQNAIENGGQVETKS
-234 FSMPIRVGGPFENL
+234 FSMPIRVGGPFENV

-258 PSGASIRLGDVAE
+258 PSGASIRLGDVAD
-271 VRRDIINPA
+271 VRRDVINPA

-286 QGEELVALGI
+286 QGEELVAMGI

-310 LTKASQAIE
+310 LTKASKAIE

-332 NQPKVVAGSV
+332 DQPKVVAGSV
-342 REFLMTLLEALIIV
+342 REFLVTLLEALIIV
-356 LAVSL
+356 LVVSL
-361 LALGLHRQPW
+361 LALGLHKNPW

-383 SIPLVMAVTFLI
+383 SIPLVMAVTFLVMNI
-395 MHLSGVGL
+395 SGVGL

-433 EEGYDRMKAVTAA
+433 EEGYDRVKAVTAA

-494 FVSVLFLPYLG
+494 FVSVLFVPYLG
-505 FLLLKKPTHATPEGA
+505 FLFLKTPEHIVSNG
-520 EQEHFDT
+520 QQHEHFDT

-533 KTVVAWCIDHRKKA
+533 KTIVAWCIDHRRKA
-547 IMATIASFVLG
+547 IMATVASFLLG

-579 VDIFL
+579 VDIYL
-584 AEGASFEATES
+584 TEGASFEATEA

-600 EATILEQKGIESV
+600 EAKILEQKGVQSV
-613 TLWIG
+613 TMWIG

-640 VIIAQPTHRDRL
+640 IVVADLAERDRL
-652 NKELPRLLED
+652 NKELPRVLED
-662 AAPEARLRVKLLPN
+662 VAPEARLRVKLLPN

-691 DPIRLRVEANRFL
+691 DPIQLRVEADRLLN
-704 EVMRQSDLVYGVKD
+704 VMRSSNLIYGVKD
-718 NWNEHQPVA
+718 NWNENQPVA

-766 LLAPIVLRLPRT
+766 LLAPIVLRLPRS
-778 ERDQVNDLNET
+778 ERDQVSDLSET
-789 MLTTVS
+789 MLATVT
-795 GQTIPLGRIAKVNV
+795 GQVIPLGRIAKVQV
-809 VWEPATIW
+809 VWEPATMW
-817 RENREYAITLQA
+817 RENREYAITVQA

-839 ATEQLFKE
+839 ATSALLKQFEP
-847 FKSLIGQLPPG
+847 LIDKLPPG
-858 YKVDIGGSVEESSR
+858 YKVAIGGSVEESSR
-872 GQESINAGI
+872 GQDSINAGVPI
-881 PVMLFITFTLL
+881 MLFITFTLL

-950 DQIEQGRASGMPARE
+950 DQIEQGRAAGMPARE

-979 LTAAAAILAMIPL
+979 LTAAAAVLAMIPL

-1000 MAIAIMGGLLVA
+1000 MAVAIMGGLIVA
-1012 TALTLLALPAMYAA
+1012 TGLTLLSLPAMYAA

-1032 NTV
+1032 NTP

>member
-1 MSTGHHS
+1 MSLGK
-8 SGFNLSRWAIQN
+8 FNLSRWAIGN
-20 ASLTRYLMIALLFLG
+20 APLIRYLMIALTVLG
-35 IGSYF
+35 ISAYF

-46 DPPFAFRAMVVRTFW
+46 DPPFTFRAMVVRTFW

-66 TQVADQ
+66 AQVADQ
-72 VTNKIERTLQEVPSI
+72 VTNKIERTLQEVPNI

-95 PGESMVIF
+95 PGESMIIF
-103 FAKDS
+103 FVKDS

-117 FYTVRKKIGD
+117 FYTVRKKVAD

-136 QGPYFDDDF
+136 NGPYFDDDF

-160 SPSEIRDFTTDVRQR
+160 KPNEVRDFTTYVRQR
-175 LLKVKDVG
+175 LLQVKDVG
-183 KVNVYGLQD
+183 KVNVYGLQE
-192 EQVYIELSRKKM
+192 EQVYVELSRKKM
-204 AQYALSPAVVAQQLN
+204 AQYALSPATVAQQLN
-219 QQNAIENGGNLETSS
+219 QQNAIENGGQVETKS
-234 FSMPIRVGGPFENL
+234 FSMPIRVGGPFENV

-258 PSGASIRLGDVAE
+258 PSGASIRLGDVAD
-271 VRRDIINPA
+271 VRRDVINPA

-286 QGEELVALGI
+286 QGEELVAMGI

-310 LTKASQAIE
+310 LTKASKAIE

-332 NQPKVVAGSV
+332 DQPKVVAGSV
-342 REFLMTLLEALIIV
+342 REFLVTLLEALIIV
-356 LAVSL
+356 LVVSL
-361 LALGLHRQPW
+361 LALGLHKNPW

-383 SIPLVMAVTFLI
+383 SIPLVMAVTFLVMNI
-395 MHLSGVGL
+395 SGVGL

-433 EEGYDRMKAVTAA
+433 EEGYDRVKAVTAA

-494 FVSVLFLPYLG
+494 FVSVLFVPYLG
-505 FLLLKKPTHATPEGA
+505 FLFLKTPEHIVSDG
-520 EQEHFDT
+520 QQHEHFDT

-533 KTVVAWCIDHRKKA
+533 KTIVAWCIDHRRKA
-547 IMATIASFVLG
+547 IMATVASFLLG

-579 VDIFL
+579 VDIYL
-584 AEGASFEATES
+584 TEGASFEATEA

-600 EATILEQKGIESV
+600 EAKILEQKGVQSV
-613 TLWIG
+613 TMWIG

-640 VIIAQPTHRDRL
+640 IVVADLAERDRL

-662 AAPEARLRVKLLPN
+662 VAPEARLRVKLLPN

-691 DPIRLRVEANRFL
+691 DPIQLRVEADRL
-704 EVMRQSDLVYGVKD
+704 LSVMRSSNLIYGVKD
-718 NWNEHQPVA
+718 NWNENQPVA

-766 LLAPIVLRLPRT
+766 LLAPIVLRLPRS
-778 ERDQVNDLNET
+778 ERDQVSDLSET
-789 MLTTVS
+789 MLATVT
-795 GQTIPLGRIAKVNV
+795 GQVIPLGRIAKVQV
-809 VWEPATIW
+809 VWEPATMW
-817 RENREYAITLQA
+817 RENREYAITVQA

-839 ATEQLFKE
+839 ATSALLKQFEPFIDK
-847 FKSLIGQLPPG
+847 LPPG
-858 YKVDIGGSVEESSR
+858 YKVAIGGSVEESSR
-872 GQESINAGI
+872 GQDSINAGVPI
-881 PVMLFITFTLL
+881 MLFITFTLL

-950 DQIEQGRASGMPARE
+950 DQIEQGRAAGMPARE

-979 LTAAAAILAMIPL
+979 LTAAAAVLAMIPL

-1000 MAIAIMGGLLVA
+1000 MAVAIMGGLIVA
-1012 TALTLLALPAMYAA
+1012 TGLTLLSLPAMYAA

-1032 NTV
+1032 NTP

>member
-1 MSTGHHS
+1 MSLGK
-8 SGFNLSRWAIQN
+8 FNLSRWAIGN
-20 ASLTRYLMIALLFLG
+20 APLIRYLMIALTVLG
-35 IGSYF
+35 ISAYF

-46 DPPFAFRAMVVRTFW
+46 DPPFTFRAMVVRTFW

-66 TQVADQ
+66 AQVADQ
-72 VTNKIERTLQEVPSI
+72 VTNKIERTLQEVPNI

-95 PGESMVIF
+95 PGESMIIF
-103 FAKDS
+103 FVKDS

-117 FYTVRKKIGD
+117 FYTVRKKVAD

-136 QGPYFDDDF
+136 NGPYFDDDF

-160 SPSEIRDFTTDVRQR
+160 KPNEVRDFTTYVRQR
-175 LLKVKDVG
+175 LLQVKDVG
-183 KVNVYGLQD
+183 KVNVYGLQE
-192 EQVYIELSRKKM
+192 EQVYVELSRKKM
-204 AQYALSPAVVAQQLN
+204 AQYALSPATVAQQLN
-219 QQNAIENGGNLETSS
+219 QQNAIENGGQVETKS
-234 FSMPIRVGGPFENL
+234 FSMPIRVGGPFENV

-258 PSGASIRLGDVAE
+258 PSGASIRLGDVAD
-271 VRRDIINPA
+271 VRRDVINPA

-286 QGEELVALGI
+286 QGEELVAMGI

-310 LTKASQAIE
+310 LTKASKAIE

-332 NQPKVVAGSV
+332 DQPKVVAGSV
-342 REFLMTLLEALIIV
+342 REFLVTLLEALIIV
-356 LAVSL
+356 LVVSL
-361 LALGLHRQPW
+361 LALGLHKNPW

-383 SIPLVMAVTFLI
+383 SIPLVMAVTFLVMNI
-395 MHLSGVGL
+395 SGVGL

-433 EEGYDRMKAVTAA
+433 EEGYDRVKAVTAA

-494 FVSVLFLPYLG
+494 FVSVLFVPYLG
-505 FLLLKKPTHATPEGA
+505 FLFLKTPEHIVSNG
-520 EQEHFDT
+520 QQHEHFDT

-533 KTVVAWCIDHRKKA
+533 KTIVAWCIDHRRKA
-547 IMATIASFVLG
+547 IMATVASFLLG

-579 VDIFL
+579 VDIYL
-584 AEGASFEATES
+584 TEGASFEATEA

-600 EATILEQKGIESV
+600 EAKILEQKGVQSV
-613 TLWIG
+613 TMWIG

-640 VIIAQPTHRDRL
+640 IVVADLAERDRL

-662 AAPEARLRVKLLPN
+662 VAPEARLRVKLLPN

-691 DPIRLRVEANRFL
+691 DPIQLRVEADRL
-704 EVMRQSDLVYGVKD
+704 LSVMRSSNLIYGVKD
-718 NWNEHQPVA
+718 NWNENQPVA

-766 LLAPIVLRLPRT
+766 LLAPIVLRLPRS
-778 ERDQVNDLNET
+778 ERDQVSDLSET
-789 MLTTVS
+789 MLATVT
-795 GQTIPLGRIAKVNV
+795 GQVIPLGRIAKVQV
-809 VWEPATIW
+809 VWEPATMW
-817 RENREYAITLQA
+817 RENREYAITVQA

-839 ATEQLFKE
+839 ATSALLKQFEP
-847 FKSLIGQLPPG
+847 LIDKLPPG
-858 YKVDIGGSVEESSR
+858 YKVAIGGSVEESSR
-872 GQESINAGI
+872 GQDSINAGVPI
-881 PVMLFITFTLL
+881 MLFITFTLL

-950 DQIEQGRASGMPARE
+950 DQIEQGRAAGMPARE

-979 LTAAAAILAMIPL
+979 LTAAAAVLAMIPL

-1000 MAIAIMGGLLVA
+1000 MAVAIMGGLIVA
-1012 TALTLLALPAMYAA
+1012 TGLTLLSLPAMYAA

-1032 NTV
+1032 NTP

>member
-1 MSTGHHS
+1 MSANQQDR
-8 SGFNLSRWAIQN
+8 FNLSKWAIEN
-20 ASLTRYLMIALLFLG
+20 PAITRYMMIALLVLG
-35 IGSYF
+35 IGAYF

-46 DPPFAFRAMVVRTFW
+46 DPPFAFRAMVIKTNW

-66 TQVADQ
+66 VQVADQ
-72 VTNKIERTLQEVPSI
+72 VTSKIERTLQEVPNI

-108 TPAKDIPNL
+108 TPSKDIPNI
-117 FYTVRKKIGD
+117 FYTVRKKIAD
-127 SKSYLPMGI
+127 SRSYLPIGVN
-136 QGPYFDDDF
+136 GPYFDDDF

-160 SPSEIRDFTTDVRQR
+160 SASEIRDFTTMVRQR
-175 LLKVKDVG
+175 LLQVKDVG
-183 KVNVYGLQD
+183 KVNIYGLQ
-192 EQVYIELSRKKM
+192 EEEVYVELSRKKM
-204 AQYALSPAVVAQQLN
+204 AQYSLTPATVAQQLN
-219 QQNAIENGGNLETSS
+219 QQNSIETGGNLETKS
-234 FSMPIRVGGPFENL
+234 FSMPIRVGGPFENVD
-248 ADIKAMPLRT
+248 DIKAMPLRS
-258 PSGASIRLGDVAE
+258 PSGASVRLGDIAE
-271 VRRDIINPA
+271 VRRGTVDPA
-280 QSKVRF
+280 RSKVRF

-302 DIVELGKA
+302 DIVQLGHS
-310 LTKASQAIE
+310 LDRISEAIE

-332 NQPKVVAGSV
+332 DQPKVVAGSV
-342 REFLMTLLEALIIV
+342 REFLTTLFEALIIV

-361 LALGLHRQPW
+361 LALGLHRDPW

-383 SIPLVMAVTFLI
+383 SIPLVMAVTFLV

-433 EEGYDRMKAVTAA
+433 EEGYDRVSAVTAA
-446 YELTAM
+446 YRLTAM

-466 PIGIAKSAVGEYTFA
+466 PIGIAQSAVGEYTFA

-494 FVSVLFLPYLG
+494 FVSVLFVPYLG
-505 FLLLKKPTHATPEGA
+505 FLLLKKPAHATPEG
-520 EQEHFDT
+520 EEHEHYDT

-533 KTVVAWCIDHRKKA
+533 KKLVAWCIDNNRKA
-547 IMATIASFVLG
+547 ILATVASFVLG
-558 IVGMSQVQ
+558 ILGMGVVQ

-584 AEGASFEATES
+584 TEGASFEATEQ

-600 EATILEQKGIESV
+600 EAKILEQKGVQSV
-613 TLWIG
+613 TTWIG

-640 VIIAQPTHRDRL
+640 VIIAEPKERDRL
-652 NKELPRLLED
+652 NRELPRVLED
-662 AAPEARLRVKLLPN
+662 VAPEARLRIKLLPN

-691 DPIRLRVEANRFL
+691 DPSKLRQEADKFL
-704 EVMRQSDLVYGVKD
+704 NQMRQSDLVYGVTD
-718 NWNEHQPVA
+718 NWNQNQPVA

-732 SAKARE
+732 AAKARE

-766 LLAPIVLRLPRT
+766 LLAPIILRLPKS
-778 ERDQVNDLNET
+778 ERDQVSDLNDT
-789 MLTTVS
+789 MLATIN
-795 GQTIPLGRIAKVNV
+795 GQAIPLGRIAQVKV
-809 VWEPATIW
+809 VWEPATLW
-817 RENREYAITLQA
+817 RENREYALTVQA
-829 DVMPG
+829 DVKPG

-839 ATEQLFKE
+839 ATDALMKDFQPLIKE
-847 FKSLIGQLPPG
+847 LPPG
-858 YKVDIGGSVEESSR
+858 YRISIGGSVEESSR
-872 GQESINAGI
+872 GQDSINAGMPI
-881 PVMLFITFTLL
+881 MLFITFTLL
-892 VIQLKSSSRAFL
+892 VFQLKSSSRAFL
-904 VVLTAPLG
+904 VILTAPLG

-919 LLLFNRPFGF
+919 LLLFNKPFGF

-950 DQIEQGRASGMPARE
+950 DQIEQGRASGLAARD

-979 LTAAAAILAMIPL
+979 LTAAAAVLAMIPL

-1000 MAIAIMGGLLVA
+1000 MAIAIMGGLIVA

-1032 NTV
+1032 ATV